1 MKQIRLPEKILTLMK
16 TVENAGGE
24 IYVVG
29 GAVRDV
35 LLKREVKDW
44 DLTTSLTP
52 EKMQDIFAKNSFYNN
67 VFGTFSVV
75 GKNKE
80 VFEITTYRTEKQY
93 DDMRHPSEVSWGKSL
108 EEDCQRRDF
117 TINAIALDSKGKI
130 YDFFGGI
137 KDLED
142 KVIRTVGNPDERFG
156 EDALRMMRAIRIAGQ
171 TGFVLEKNTF
181 ESIVKNSELIRKI
194 SRERIR
200 DEFLKILSCDS
211 PADGIV
217 LLKNCKLL
225 DYILPELLL
234 GQGFAQK
241 GHHIY
246 DVWEHSLRALNYCE
260 SKNPITRLAT
270 LIHDIAKPIVAKG
283 EGEART
289 FHNHEVV
296 GSRIANKI
304 AKRLVLT
311 NKQTDLLFRLV
322 RWHMFTVEETQ
333 TDKAVR
339 RFIKNVGKENIDE
352 MIALRRSDRLGSGA
366 KETSWRW
373 ELFKKR
379 IVEVQKQPFAV
390 TDLKI
395 DGKDVMKVLSIKPSR
410 KVGEVLAAIFKE
422 VENDPGLNKREI
434 LMKKIEEFKQ
444 S

>member
-1 MKQIRLPEKILTLMK
+1 MKQIMLPQKILSLMN

-35 LLKREVKDW
+35 LLNREVKDW

-52 EKMQDIFAKNSFYNN
+52 EEMAKIFPKNSFYNN
-67 VFGTFSVV
+67 DFGTFSVV

-80 VFEITTYRTEKQY
+80 VFEITTYRTEREY

-108 EEDCQRRDF
+108 KEDCQRRDF
-117 TINAIALDSKGKI
+117 TINAIALDSKGNI
-130 YDFFGGI
+130 YDYYGGI
-137 KDLED
+137 SDLEN
-142 KVIRTVGNPDERFG
+142 KLIRTVGKADERFR
-156 EDALRMMRAIRIAGQ
+156 EDALRMLRAIRIAGQ
-171 TGFVLEKNTF
+171 TGFVLEKKTF
-181 ESIVKNSELIRKI
+181 ESIVKNNELINKI
-194 SRERIR
+194 SKERIR
-200 DEFLKILSCDS
+200 DEFLKILKCDS
-211 PADGIV
+211 PSDGIV
-217 LLKNCKLL
+217 LLKNSKLL
-225 DYILPELLL
+225 DHILPELKL
-234 GQGFAQK
+234 GVGMAQK

-246 DVWEHSLRALNYCE
+246 DVWEHSLRALNNCE

-270 LIHDIAKPIVAKG
+270 LIHDIAKPVVARG

-352 MIALRRSDRLGSGA
+352 MIALRRSDRLGSGS

-395 DGKDVMKVLSIKPSR
+395 NGEDVMKILKIKPSR
-410 KVGEVLAAIFKE
+410 KVGEVLDKLFAQ
-422 VENDPGLNKREI
+422 VEEKPELNVREI
-434 LMKKIEEFKQ
+434 LMEKIK
-444 S
+444 SLG

>member
-1 MKQIRLPEKILTLMK
+1 MK

-24 IYVVG
+24 IFVVG
-29 GAVRDV
+29 GAVRDI
-35 LLKREVKDW
+35 LLDKDVKDW
-44 DLTTSLTP
+44 DFTTSLTP
-52 EKMQDIFAKNSFYNN
+52 EKMQEIFPNNSFYNN
-67 VFGTFSVV
+67 DFGTFSVV

-80 VFEITTYRTEKQY
+80 VFEITTYRTEQNY
-93 DDMRHPSEVSWGKSL
+93 IDSRHPSEVSWGKSL
-108 EEDCQRRDF
+108 KEDCQRRDF
-117 TINAIALDSKGKI
+117 TINAIALDSKGVI
-130 YDFFGGI
+130 YDFYDGI
-137 KDLED
+137 KDLEN
-142 KVIRTVGNPDERFG
+142 KVIRTVGNPDERFE
-156 EDALRMMRAIRIAGQ
+156 EDALRMLRAIRIAGQ
-171 TGFVLEKNTF
+171 TGFIVEKMTF
-181 ESIVKNSELIRKI
+181 ESIIKNNHLLNKI

-200 DEFLKILSCDS
+200 DEFLKILNCDS
-211 PADGIV
+211 PSDGIL
-217 LLKNCKLL
+217 LLKNSKLL
-225 DYILPELLL
+225 DHILPELLL
-234 GQGFAQK
+234 APGFAQK

-246 DVWEHSLRALNYCE
+246 DVWEHSLRALNNCE

-270 LIHDIAKPIVAKG
+270 LIHDIAKPVVAKG

-352 MIALRRSDRLGSGA
+352 MIALRRSDRIGSGA

-379 IVEVQKQPFAV
+379 IIEVQKQPFAI

-395 DGKDVMKVLSIKPSR
+395 NGEDVMKLLNIKPSR
-410 KVGEVLAAIFKE
+410 RVGEVLKSIFKE
-422 VENDPGLNKREI
+422 VEEDASLNKREI
-434 LMKKIEEFKQ
+434 LLEKIKEFKQ